1 MRESSYDDLQI
12 ALNVARD
19 NLKSLNDKIGRD
31 QFRLA
36 IIYCFCCCSPPP
48 PNTIA
53 DNARI

>member
-31 QFRLA
+31 QLRLA
-36 IIYCFCCCSPPP
+36 NYLLFLLLFTSP
-48 PNTIA
+48 A
-53 DNARI
+53 